1 MTETAIA
8 SLTASR
14 VWREG
19 KLVDQDVTPTELSA
33 AVADPSSLVWID
45 LLSPS
50 LSDLQAVIG
59 RIGLPPTAL
68 EDLLGRR
75 ERPKVVQHPDW
86 VYVTTH
92 AVSREPDQPGDD
104 TPGGHHLV
112 RSPVSAIATDTA
124 LVTIRLEPRWGMEDV
139 LRRWDADPGLTRRGI
154 AALLHGL
161 LDTIVDEHFDT
172 IQELDDEAEELE
184 DILLEERPTDE
195 GFILRVYALRKE
207 LVTLRRVVVPMRE
220 VVTGIQ
226 HHPQLAPPEMAPWW
240 GDLYDHVLRAAEWA
254 DSLRDMVA
262 FLVETQM
269 SLMDWRLNTV
279 MKKLAGWAAIIAV
292 PTLVTGWFGQN
303 VLFPGYGTWAGLWV
317 SLGLVAVSTA
327 TLYSTFKKRDWL

>member
-1 MTETAIA
+1 MSEVIE

-14 VWREG
+14 IWRDG
-19 KLVDQDVTPTELSA
+19 TVVDQDVNATELSEA
-33 AVADPSSLVWID
+33 ARQEGTLVWID

-50 LSDLQAVIG
+50 LADLQAVIG

-68 EDLLGRR
+68 EDLLGRH

-92 AVSREPDQPGDD
+92 AVSREADSAGDD

-112 RSPVSAIATDTA
+112 RSPVSAIATRNV
-124 LVTIRLEPRWGMEDV
+124 LVTIRLEPRWSMEEV
-139 LRRWDADPGLTRRGI
+139 LRRWDADATLVGRGVG
-154 AALLHGL
+154 ALLHGL
-161 LDTIVDEHFDT
+161 LDTIVDGHFDT
-172 IQELDDEAEELE
+172 IQELDEEAEELE
-184 DILLEERPTDE
+184 DVLLGERPTTDT
-195 GFILRVYALRKE
+195 FILRVYALRKE

-226 HHPQLAPPEMAPWW
+226 HHPELVPAQMAPWW
-240 GDLYDHVLRAAEWA
+240 GDLYDHVLRATEWVE
-254 DSLRDMVA
+254 SLRDMVA

-269 SLMDWRLNTV
+269 SLMDWRLNIV

-303 VLFPGYGTWAGLWV
+303 VLFPGYGTWVGLWI
-317 SLGLVAVSTA
+317 SLALVTVSTVG
-327 TLYSTFKKRDWL
+327 LYVTFKKRDWL